1 MQNIFEAQYEQ
12 VRQSRE
18 VLFQYCNTISQ
29 KDFIRES
36 SSFGRG
42 SIRNLLVHTGNTY
55 EFWIGKQALQR
66 DGEFMPYASVTTI
79 SELYTYY
86 DRIDELVHEFLHRFA
101 SHLTGEIPV
110 HIDDTTR
117 NIAPLQLF
125 THVITHEFHH
135 KGQVLS
141 LSRHLGYTPV
151 DTDIIR

>member
-1 MQNIFEAQYEQ
+1 MQNILEAQYEQ

-29 KDFIRES
+29 KDFIREN

-86 DRIDELVHEFLHRFA
+86 DRIDELIREFLHHFA
-101 SHLTGEIPV
+101 SGFSVEIPV
-110 HIDDTTR
+110 QVNDTTGS
-117 NIAPLQLF
+117 ITPLQLF

-141 LSRHLGYTPV
+141 LSRHLDYTPV